1 MTKIKKSEKFQV
13 LSNSANNKILL
24 ALFADNGRAL
34 TENEQY
40 LVIESK
46 DGYRYDI
53 RIGLND
59 RSELSLLCT
68 SYSRIQLDLSELKI
82 VLQFL
87 EHRSQLQEIN

>member
-1 MTKIKKSEKFQV
+1 MKKIKKSEKFQV

-24 ALFADNGRAL
+24 ALFADSGRAL

-53 RIGLND
+53 RIGLT
-59 RSELSLLCT
+59 EQLQLSLLCT
-68 SYSRIQLDLSELKI
+68 SYSRLQLDLSELKI
-82 VLQFL
+82 VIQFL
-87 EHRSQLQEIN
+87 ESRLQLQK